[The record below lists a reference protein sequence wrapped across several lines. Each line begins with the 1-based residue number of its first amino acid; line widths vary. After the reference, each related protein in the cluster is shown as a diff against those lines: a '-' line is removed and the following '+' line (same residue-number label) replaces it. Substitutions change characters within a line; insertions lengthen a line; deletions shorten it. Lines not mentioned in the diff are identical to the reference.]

1 MYLAHGPISY
11 ILNET
16 IQKKAISKLTKQ
28 EHILVMILSI
38 LFGIFPDVD
47 LAVLSMTN
55 IPSFQHHL
63 VFTHSILF
71 FVFLWVLLNIF
82 FWILKKILNKE
93 SRIVLKD
100 SLLNVIQWSFL
111 IGTLSHLFADILFS
125 YSMSLF
131 PLQQQITILG
141 GVLKTNYFA
150 SSIFTPSFATEIL
163 SIGVFVLLIVRK
175 YIKKFKIVEFLTY
188 SFIAISSIY
197 LLFTVYMN
205 LNTYNKA
212 YQFENGIKLHDT
224 DYDGIKDRFDT
235 DTNNNGVNNILE
247 VNRSEMVTF
256 IKSISDGKYLVTN
269 TNDTVDK
276 IKYGFGAFGS
286 YRLISQT
293 FFDQNLPIEP
303 VLIQYAKTKYNIQ
316 GYNIDIPYPTL
327 LYEYLIENGSL
338 YYFNP
343 YLDTGKIFFVIENEK
358 VLNMGIVLDKDLF
371 GIVLLND
378 KKLITHTQ
386 EDILNDY
393 ENADIKVVSILK
405 QE

>member
-16 IQKKAISKLTKQ
+16 IQKKEISKLTKQ
-28 EHILVMILSI
+28 EQILVMILSI
-38 LFGIFPDVD
+38 LFGILPDID
-47 LAVLSMTN
+47 LAILSMTN
-55 IPSFQHHL
+55 IPPFQHHL
-63 VFTHSILF
+63 IFTHSILF
-71 FVFLWVLLNIF
+71 FIFLWVLLNIF

-111 IGTLSHLFADILFS
+111 IGTLSHLFADLLFS
-125 YSMSLF
+125 YSVSLF

-141 GVLKTNYFA
+141 GVFKTNYFA
-150 SSIFTPSFATEIL
+150 NYIFTPSSATEIL
-163 SIGVFVLLIVRK
+163 FISIFLMLIARRYFK
-175 YIKKFKIVEFLTY
+175 KIKVVELISY
-188 SFIAISSIY
+188 SLIALSSIY
-197 LLFTVYMN
+197 LLFAVYMN

-212 YQFENGIKLHDT
+212 YQFENNIRIGDI
-224 DYDGIKDRFDT
+224 DYDGIKDRIDS
-235 DTNNNGVNNILE
+235 DTNSNRINNILE
-247 VNRSEMVTF
+247 VNEEEMVSF
-256 IKSISDGKYLVTN
+256 VKSISTDRYFVTN
-269 TNDTVDK
+269 STDIVGK

-286 YRLISQT
+286 YRLISQA

-303 VLIQYAKTKYNIQ
+303 VLVEYAKAKYKIQ

-327 LYEYLIENGSL
+327 FYEYLTEKGSL
-338 YYFNP
+338 YYLNP
-343 YLDTGKIFFVIENEK
+343 YLDTGKIFFVIENDK

-393 ENADIKVVSILK
+393 ENADIKVVSISQL
-405 QE
+405 E